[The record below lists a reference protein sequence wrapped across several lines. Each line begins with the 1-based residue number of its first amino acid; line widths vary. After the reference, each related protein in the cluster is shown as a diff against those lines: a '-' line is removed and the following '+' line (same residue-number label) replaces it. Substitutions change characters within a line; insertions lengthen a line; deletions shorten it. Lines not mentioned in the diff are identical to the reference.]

1 MVGPVRPQIVL
12 FGSSIVQLSYSHGGW
27 GAILSDLYSRKAD
40 ILVRGYGGWNSRC
53 ALQVLEQVFPKSL
66 SEKTRVIFL
75 SAPPVNEAQIL
86 DRYGHNNRTNELC
99 HKYSEACIELCHE
112 LDVKVVDL
120 WTALQQRQDW
130 MTACFLDGIHLS
142 SEGSNI
148 VVKEI
153 LKVVKEAEWKPSLHW
168 RSMASEFWECLPFI
182 PAAHDSNGNG
192 NKNLPVDEPV
202 GSWQTQWL

>member
-53 ALQVLEQVFPKSL
+53 ALQVLEQVFPK
-66 SEKTRVIFL
+66 
-75 SAPPVNEAQIL
+75 
-86 DRYGHNNRTNELC
+86 
-99 HKYSEACIELCHE
+99 
-112 LDVKVVDL
+112 VVDL

-142 SEGSNI
+142 SEGSKI